1 MKKRT
6 VFVCQNCGYES
17 PKWLGKCPSCGEWNT
32 FVEEKPTGK
41 KSIPVIPFASGK
53 KEGYKERIN
62 TGIYEFDR
70 VLGGG
75 IVKGSLT
82 LLGGD
87 PGIGK
92 STLLLTIAGLLSEK
106 GIPVLYVSGEESISQ
121 VNMRAERLGVNTDNL
136 FFLPETEIEGI
147 IKGVSVS
154 DPGFLIIDSIQ
165 TIYAG
170 YLESPPGSISQV
182 RECTSRIMR
191 EIKGKGITTFIIG
204 HITKSGA
211 IAGPKTLE
219 HMVDTV
225 LYLEGDTNHIFR
237 ILRGV
242 KNRFGSINEIGIFE
256 MTGKGLIPVENP
268 SKFLLSGGEWASGN
282 TIVPTTQGTR
292 PLLVEVQS
300 LLIPARFNYPQRVST
315 GIDYRRLNM
324 LIAITEKRL
333 GLGIGGYDIFCN
345 ITGGLK
351 VDEPAIDLGIIF
363 SMVSGFIDKPID
375 RDTALAGEVGLG
387 GEVRAIPFID
397 MRVKE
402 CKRLGLSRIIIPDQR
417 TEGIDGIE
425 VVKVRNIQEAK
436 EALF

>member
-1 MKKRT
+1 MKEKT
-6 VFVCQNCGYES
+6 LFVCQNCGYEAT
-17 PKWLGKCPSCGEWNT
+17 KWMGKCPSCGEWNT
-32 FVEEKPTGK
+32 LVEERSKGE
-41 KSIPVIPFASGK
+41 KSSKVIPFSSGK
-53 KEGYKERIN
+53 KEGYKDRIK
-62 TGIYEFDR
+62 TGILEFDR

-75 IVKGSLT
+75 IVKGSIT

-92 STLLLTIAGLLSEK
+92 STLLLTVAGLLSEK
-106 GIPVLYVSGEESISQ
+106 GIPVLYVSGEESLSQ
-121 VNMRAERLGVNTDNL
+121 VNIRAERLGTNTDNM
-136 FFLPETEIEGI
+136 FFLTETEIEGI
-147 IKGVSVS
+147 IKGVAVS
-154 DPGFLIIDSIQ
+154 KPGFLIIDSIQ

-182 RECTSRIMR
+182 REATSRIMR
-191 EIKGKGITTFIIG
+191 EIKGKEITTFIIG

-256 MTGKGLIPVENP
+256 MTGKGLVPVENP
-268 SKFLLSGGEWASGN
+268 SQFLISSGVWSPGN

-333 GLGIGGYDIFCN
+333 GMGIGGYDIFCN
-345 ITGGLK
+345 ITGGLR

-363 SMVSGFIDKPID
+363 AMVSSFLDKPIP
-375 RDTALAGEVGLG
+375 RETVLAGEVGLG
-387 GEVRAIPFID
+387 GEVRPIPFID
-397 MRVKE
+397 MRMKE
-402 CKRLGLSRIIIPDQR
+402 CKRLGFSKIIIPDQR
-417 TEGIDGIE
+417 TEPMDGIE
-425 VVKVRNIQEAK
+425 VVKIKNLQEAK
-436 EALF
+436 EVLF

>member
-1 MKKRT
+1 
-6 VFVCQNCGYES
+6 
-17 PKWLGKCPSCGEWNT
+17 
-32 FVEEKPTGK
+32 
-41 KSIPVIPFASGK
+41 
-53 KEGYKERIN
+53 
-62 TGIYEFDR
+62 
-70 VLGGG
+70 
-75 IVKGSLT
+75 
-82 LLGGD
+82 
-87 PGIGK
+87 
-92 STLLLTIAGLLSEK
+92 
-106 GIPVLYVSGEESISQ
+106 
-121 VNMRAERLGVNTDNL
+121 
-136 FFLPETEIEGI
+136 
-147 IKGVSVS
+147 
-154 DPGFLIIDSIQ
+154 
-165 TIYAG
+165 
-170 YLESPPGSISQV
+170 
-182 RECTSRIMR
+182 
-191 EIKGKGITTFIIG
+191 
-204 HITKSGA
+204 
-211 IAGPKTLE
+211 
-219 HMVDTV
+219 
-225 LYLEGDTNHIFR
+225 
-237 ILRGV
+237 
-242 KNRFGSINEIGIFE
+242 
-256 MTGKGLIPVENP
+256 
-268 SKFLLSGGEWASGN
+268 GGEWASGN